1 MSGGTIAPTALGHVR
16 REPPAT
22 PYTFTD
28 RYTDSYVAST
38 VVVDS
43 GEGGG
48 VCKCTL
54 SRTPRNKYDV
64 KSDMRSYAAY
74 VILLYIA
81 ASS

>member
-43 GEGGG
+43 GEGG
-48 VCKCTL
+48 
-54 SRTPRNKYDV
+54 
-64 KSDMRSYAAY
+64 AF
-74 VILLYIA
+74 
-81 ASS
+81 ASARFHAPLATNTT